1 MIVYHGSTEII
12 EKPNVSFSKDFL
24 DFGKGFYVT
33 THKEQAEK
41 WALRKCVRKGGIAVV
56 NEYDL
61 KSIDAYR
68 VLSFKDEDEDWLDF
82 VCSCRRGEENYRKY
96 EIITGGVAN
105 DDVFKTVDMYFRGIW
120 DKDRALEE
128 LRYYKVNDQICM
140 VSQQVLDEA
149 LSYCGSY
156 EVQTDD

>member
-12 EKPNVSFSKDFL
+12 EKPDVSFSKDFL

-56 NEYDL
+56 NKYDL
-61 KSIDAYR
+61 KPIDAYR

-82 VCSCRRGEENYRKY
+82 VCSCCRDRRFKSCR
-96 EIITGGVAN
+96 IDSLAGGAGALNV
-105 DDVFKTVDMYFRGIW
+105 RGTS
-120 DKDRALEE
+120 
-128 LRYYKVNDQICM
+128 V
-140 VSQQVLDEA
+140 
-149 LSYCGSY
+149 
-156 EVQTDD
+156 